1 MELKVGGEEEEI
13 WLPLRGGRGG
23 WRKLQSF
30 FTLFCLV
37 GVVGE
42 LQNWYSGENEV
53 GGWTLTPRGQ
63 EVILQNQS
71 LVGLSIIGDSRR
83 LMRMPKQGAFSLLE
97 EFPLRSRTATYALP
111 IAWDGQMDQAGKL
124 SARPSPQTLLSCK
137 MTEIIF
143 THGNFHSTP
152 CTNQSSLTNLQFRNC
167 SQLAG
172 APLPGQ
178 LHEKLIKFNG
188 CHFLFQ
194 STFYLKLQ
202 EEAINC
208 SVYHGFKKKWKI
220 T

>member
-1 MELKVGGEEEEI
+1 M
-13 WLPLRGGRGG
+13 R
-23 WRKLQSF
+23 
-30 FTLFCLV
+30 
-37 GVVGE
+37 
-42 LQNWYSGENEV
+42 
-53 GGWTLTPRGQ
+53 
-63 EVILQNQS
+63 
-71 LVGLSIIGDSRR
+71 LSVIGDSRG
-83 LMRMPKQGAFSLLE
+83 LMRMPKEGAFSLLE
-97 EFPLRSRTATYALP
+97 EFPLSSRTSTYALP
-111 IAWDGQMDQAGKL
+111 IAWDGQRDQAGKL
-124 SARPSPQTLLSCK
+124 SARLSPQTLLSCK
-137 MTEIIF
+137 MTEISF

-220 T
+220 TQENVIHSDLQNQDRSEFHVDRRKILAYCLRILVPILLMGIS